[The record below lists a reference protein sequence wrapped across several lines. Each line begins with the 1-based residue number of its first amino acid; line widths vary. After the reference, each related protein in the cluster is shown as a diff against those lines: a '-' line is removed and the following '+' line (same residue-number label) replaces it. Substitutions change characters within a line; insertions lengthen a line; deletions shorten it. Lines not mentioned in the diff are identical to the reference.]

1 MVQAWEIEMNCWH
14 CNTELRW
21 MDDVDVSEESEDW
34 SFMAILDCSKCGSL
48 TEVYYPKEK
57 DDDTKSTISTTE

>member
-1 MVQAWEIEMNCWH
+1 MKCWH

-57 DDDTKSTISTTE
+57 DDDTKSTVSTTE

>member
-1 MVQAWEIEMNCWH
+1 MNCWH

-21 MDDVDVSEESEDW
+21 CDGVDVSEESEDW

-57 DDDTKSTISTTE
+57 DDDSESPISTTE

>member
-1 MVQAWEIEMNCWH
+1 MNCWH

-21 MDDVDVSEESEDW
+21 CDDVDVSEESEDW

-57 DDDTKSTISTTE
+57 DDDTKSTVPTTE